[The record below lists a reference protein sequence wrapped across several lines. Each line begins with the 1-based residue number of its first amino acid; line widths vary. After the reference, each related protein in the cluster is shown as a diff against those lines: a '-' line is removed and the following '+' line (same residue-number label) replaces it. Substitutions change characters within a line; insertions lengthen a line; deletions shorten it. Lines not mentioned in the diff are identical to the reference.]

1 MCGIIGIAS
10 NKPVSSNIIH
20 SLKRL
25 NIEVMILL
33 ELQQLAMEKF
43 MRKNVLEELIILKKF
58 YLKIH
63 QKIF

>member
-10 NKPVSSNIIH
+10 NKPVSSNIIQ

-25 NIEVMILL
+25 NTEVMTLL
-33 ELQQLAMEKF
+33 ESQQLAMEKF

-63 QKIF
+63 QKVF